1 MSHKIIKPDLDLV
14 FARFA
19 IFGMLAILFAVSYA
33 NGHPS
38 WLTWVVMLLG
48 VFSIFEAAIKAD
60 EDALAANGL
69 AKIIISQSGKLASER
84 DEYKFVAE
92 SLDDLYV
99 RECKKTGDLKK
110 SIQGNQ
116 GRIAEL
122 ERLNRVKA
130 QTILDLHQEITELKA
145 SHHGEVIGHEVH
157 LKQVKKNRDDFEK
170 KVKQLKCLVNHQHKI
185 IKQHDQSL
193 ERMLEFKK
201 QIKDHLISLR
211 NEYNLWAN
219 EEISQVG
226 AQLDHLENLIEA
238 NSQQCD
244 CTNLPESKNFFNKP
258 IICHQCGKE
267 HLI

>member
-14 FARFA
+14 FARIA
-19 IFGMLAILFAVSYA
+19 LFGMLASLFAVSYV

-69 AKIIISQSGKLASER
+69 AKIIISHSGKLASQR

-99 RECKKTGDLKK
+99 RECKKTNELKK

-122 ERLNRVKA
+122 ERLNQVKA
-130 QTILDLHQEITELKA
+130 RTILNLHQEIKELKA
-145 SHHGEVIGHEVH
+145 SHHGEMIGHEVH
-157 LKQVKKNRDDFEK
+157 LKK
-170 KVKQLKCLVNHQHKI
+170 
-185 IKQHDQSL
+185 IKQ
-193 ERMLEFKK
+193 E
-201 QIKDHLISLR
+201 R
-211 NEYNLWAN
+211 NELQTLYTQQGINMLKLQKRVDGALKETQYALQYVEGDMRGN
-219 EEISQVG
+219 HEFLQMAMIRTFKALEQVLNG
-226 AQLDHLENLIEA
+226 GEA
-238 NSQQCD
+238 
-244 CTNLPESKNFFNKP
+244 
-258 IICHQCGKE
+258 
-267 HLI
+267 